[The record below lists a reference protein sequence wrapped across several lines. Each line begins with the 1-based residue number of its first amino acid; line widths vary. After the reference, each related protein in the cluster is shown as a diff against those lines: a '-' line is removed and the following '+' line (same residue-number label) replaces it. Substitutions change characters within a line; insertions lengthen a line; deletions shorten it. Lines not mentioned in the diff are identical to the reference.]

1 MGVKRI
7 SLLWTSFYCHSC
19 LCFLPEHAVCLQR
32 EIKDARC
39 VKSAFLGSWLSH
51 DAPLKAL
58 FKHLYVA
65 APKDKVW
72 WLSILS
78 AIVSYQFKIN
88 LCVLQDR
95 TFLPWWQWL
104 CCRKQSTL
112 CNLSWKMNRIVPVL
126 RPWATQMIH
135 FRLLVKGRMGKAVH
149 GYVPADKEGTMRPFR
164 QRFTC

>member
-7 SLLWTSFYCHSC
+7 SLLWTFIYCHNC
-19 LCFLPEHAVCLQR
+19 LCFLPEHAVYLQR
-32 EIKDARC
+32 EIKDAWC

-58 FKHLYVA
+58 FKHLAVT

-88 LCVLQDR
+88 PRVLQNIPA
-95 TFLPWWQWL
+95 LVAGALLQEAVN
-104 CCRKQSTL
+104 TL
-112 CNLSWKMNRIVPVL
+112 
-126 RPWATQMIH
+126 
-135 FRLLVKGRMGKAVH
+135 
-149 GYVPADKEGTMRPFR
+149 
-164 QRFTC
+164 